1 MRLTS
6 QAARKKIEAIAPR
19 TPGATVGLIVGITV
33 GCLTVVTAIVVT
45 VIVWKKKK
53 RGVEQ

>member
-6 QAARKKIEAIAPR
+6 DAARKKIEAIAPR
-19 TPGATVGLIVGITV
+19 TPSATVGLIVGITV

>member
-19 TPGATVGLIVGITV
+19 TSGATVGLVVGITV